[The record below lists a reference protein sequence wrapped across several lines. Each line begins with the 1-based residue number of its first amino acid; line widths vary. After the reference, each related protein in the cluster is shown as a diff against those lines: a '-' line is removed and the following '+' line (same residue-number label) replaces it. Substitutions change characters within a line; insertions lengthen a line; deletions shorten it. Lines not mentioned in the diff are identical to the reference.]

1 MNKPSN
7 PKSLRVGLCQINPIV
22 GDISGNV
29 EKIVDAILDV
39 QRGGA
44 QVAVLP
50 ELAISGYPPEDL
62 LLKPAFIRECSKALE
77 EVAARTPGVCS
88 IVGYPEGDRSLHNSA
103 AIINGGKVA
112 SVYRKR
118 LLPNYGVF
126 DELRYFTPGDDE
138 VEIFQLG
145 DIRFGVSICEDIW
158 SPSGPCAIAA
168 SKGAEVI
175 FNLNAS
181 PYSVGRQWDR
191 FLMLATRSSDFSI
204 PIVYTNLVGGQDELV
219 FDGGSMVFGSDGK
232 LIASLESFNC
242 ANAVVELNLE
252 RQIRDHQLDPRGTKK
267 TSPSSVI
274 EVGPMPSNDS
284 KPKVAPLED
293 EFIFHPNISSNQ
305 HWLEQ
310 LDSFHLSQILKAL
323 TLGLSD
329 YVSKNGFSSVV
340 IGLSGGIDSALCAA
354 ICSIALGPS
363 NVTGIA
369 MPSIY
374 NPESS
379 QSDAKELA
387 NNLGINYH
395 VMPIVEIHES
405 IRRSLAPVLNGPPK
419 GLTDENLQS
428 RIRGLSLMAFSNAT
442 GALLVATGNKSE
454 VATGYSTLYGD
465 SAGGFALIKDLPKL
479 LVYKISNFINEVH
492 FQSEVIPESII
503 QKAPSAELRLD
514 QKDEDSLPPY
524 EILDP
529 IVIGLIEMDLAPTD
543 LSDNDE
549 VVEETAVRVAN
560 LIDRNEYKRRQSAPG
575 VRITPRAFGKDRRM
589 PITNQF
595 RPG

>member
-1 MNKPSN
+1 MKTSSN
-7 PKSLRVGLCQINPIV
+7 SKSLSVGICQINPTV
-22 GDISGNV
+22 GDIYGNV
-29 EKIVDAILDV
+29 EKIVEAILEV

-44 QVAVLP
+44 QVAILP
-50 ELAISGYPPEDL
+50 ELALSGYPPEDL
-62 LLKPAFIRECSKALE
+62 LLKPNFIRECA
-77 EVAARTPGVCS
+77 VAIDEIARRTPDICS
-88 IVGYPEGDRSLHNSA
+88 IVGYPEGDLGLFNSA
-103 AIINGGKVA
+103 AIINGGKVVA
-112 SVYRKR
+112 KYRKR

-126 DELRYFTPGDDE
+126 DELRYFTPGDGD

-158 SPSGPCAIAA
+158 SPSGPCAIASA
-168 SKGAEVI
+168 QGAEVI

-181 PYSVGRQWDR
+181 PYSVGRKWDR
-191 FLMLATRSSDFSI
+191 YLMLSTRSSDFSI

-219 FDGGSMVFGSDGK
+219 FDGGSMVFGSDGG
-232 LIASLESFNC
+232 LLSSLETFETK
-242 ANAVVELNLE
+242 NAVVTLDLD

-267 TSPSSVI
+267 TTPQNVI
-274 EVGPMPSNDS
+274 DIGGLQKFEKISKEIPFDVEFLHHPM
-284 KPKVAPLED
+284 
-293 EFIFHPNISSNQ
+293 ISSNQ
-305 HWLEQ
+305 HWLERV
-310 LDSFHLSQILKAL
+310 DSYHLSQILKAL
-323 TLGLSD
+323 TIGISD
-329 YVSKNGFSSVV
+329 YVSKNGFEKVV

-354 ICSIALGPS
+354 ICSIALGPQ

-379 QSDAKELA
+379 QSDAYELA
-387 NNLGINYH
+387 KNLGINYH
-395 VMPIVEIHES
+395 VLPIIDVHES
-405 IRRSLAPVLNGPPK
+405 IRSALTPVLGGPPQ

-479 LVYKISNFINEVH
+479 LVYKISRYINEVH
-492 FQSEVIPESII
+492 FKSEVIPASII

-529 IVIGLIEMDLAPTD
+529 IVVGLIEMDLTPSD
-543 LSDNDE
+543 LADDDE
-549 VVEETAVRVAN
+549 ELEETAVRIAN

-589 PITNQF
+589 PITNQY
-595 RPG
+595 RPI